1 MENKN
6 FEKFAD
12 DSAIWPILLM
22 FMAVFQPN
30 TEDLMRKIE
39 EMESNKDEQQRK

>member
-1 MENKN
+1 MEDKN
-6 FEKFAD
+6 FEKLAD
-12 DSAIWPILLM
+12 DNAVWPILLM

-39 EMESNKDEQQRK
+39 EMENKDGEQ